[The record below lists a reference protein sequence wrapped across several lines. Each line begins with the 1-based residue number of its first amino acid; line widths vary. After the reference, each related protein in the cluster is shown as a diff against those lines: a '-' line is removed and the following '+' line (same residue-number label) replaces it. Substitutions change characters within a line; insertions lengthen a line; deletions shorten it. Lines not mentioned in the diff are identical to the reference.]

1 MLKRKGFYGLVLAIV
16 VLTLFLPACFKLGGE
31 PSIDAEF
38 TLTREIALMGISEF
52 AFSVDVKGVKDAAVV
67 EFDNGMPSV
76 TLSGGKAE
84 SRFFANI
91 GTGEVTLLVRDS
103 RGVELLKKTVTLEE
117 TKSTFD
123 MAAVEDK
130 TGIYVLI
137 DGDLIFYSLECLENM
152 TFAEKV
158 ELLIE
163 VILVNDS
170 YVVIQS
176 GEDAWIWDFETYP
189 NNPKYDLTQDT
200 LDMLGLPNYALAIC
214 EGGFFNILNGKS
226 LYLLVV
232 EVDPEEGG
240 EVEV

>member
-84 SRFFANI
+84 SRFFANN

-176 GEDAWIWDFETYP
+176 GEDAWIWDFATYP
-189 NNPKYDLTQDT
+189 NNPKYD
-200 LDMLGLPNYALAIC
+200 
-214 EGGFFNILNGKS
+214 
-226 LYLLVV
+226 
-232 EVDPEEGG
+232 
-240 EVEV
+240 